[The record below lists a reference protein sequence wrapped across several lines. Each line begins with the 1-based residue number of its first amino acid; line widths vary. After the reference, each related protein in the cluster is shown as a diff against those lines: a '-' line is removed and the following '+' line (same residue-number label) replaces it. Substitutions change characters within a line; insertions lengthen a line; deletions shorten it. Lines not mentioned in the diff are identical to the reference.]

1 MNDADIARVGE
12 LLGRIPQGQFEIV
25 VRTKSGDPVVL
36 RNAPFLD
43 DGTPMPTR
51 YWLLGEHETVI
62 VGRLEASGG
71 VNQAEADIGPTALIE
86 THERYAAERDAA
98 IDPAHTGP
106 RPFGGVGG
114 TRIGVK
120 CLHAHFG
127 WWLAVGNDPVGQWV
141 ADKLDI
147 SRDDYVVAENSA
159 VINKRSRPVFTSPV
173 AAIDIGTNST
183 NLLIVDPQ
191 GNEIVREVNVTR
203 LGKGVAASGR
213 LEDSAI
219 AATVQQLAIYASLL
233 KQHNVETFRV
243 TATEACRRASN
254 ANTFLDQAEATLGKR
269 PEIISGEAEGKLAF
283 SGALSKLDPHDG
295 TTIVIDIGGGS
306 TEIMIGTGNSLQHVS
321 SFPVGAVVLTETE
334 LHRDPP
340 RPEELTNAIGL
351 VTDFMDDLVREFP
364 QVLNATRVVG
374 VAGTIVTIAAIE
386 LGIARF
392 DPVALHDMTLTREA
406 AEDVFRT
413 LATESLI
420 DRKSNPGLPP
430 ERADVIVGGC
440 CALVGIMRR
449 LRIPSVTV
457 SVHNLLDGVVQHILD
472 PQ

>member
-1 MNDADIARVGE
+1 MTPADIARVGE
-12 LLGRIPQGQFEIV
+12 LLGRVPQGQFEIV

-51 YWLLGEHETVI
+51 YWLLGEQETVI

-71 VNQAEADIGPTALIE
+71 VNQAEADIGPTTLEE
-86 THERYAAERDAA
+86 THNRYAAERDAA
-98 IDPAHTGP
+98 IDPTHTGP

-114 TRIGVK
+114 TRVGVK

-127 WWLAVGNDPVGQWV
+127 WWLAMGDDPVGQWV
-141 ADKLDI
+141 ADKLDV
-147 SRDDYVVAENSA
+147 SRDDYVVVNNAPA
-159 VINKRSRPVFTSPV
+159 RPVFTAPV

-203 LGKGVAASGR
+203 LGKGVAASG
-213 LEDSAI
+213 LLDDSAI
-219 AATVQQLAIYASLL
+219 TATVQQLAIYASLL

-254 ANTFLDQAEATLGKR
+254 AHIFLDQAETVLGKR
-269 PEIISGEAEGKLAF
+269 PEIISGVLEGQLAYR
-283 SGALSKLDPHDG
+283 GALSKLEPHNG
-295 TTIVIDIGGGS
+295 TTIVVDIGGGS
-306 TEIMIGTGNSLQHVS
+306 TEVMIGTGNSLQHTS
-321 SFPVGAVVLTETE
+321 SFPFGAVVLTETE

-351 VTDFMDDLVREFP
+351 VTDFMDDLVREQP
-364 QVLNATRVVG
+364 QVLEATRVVG
-374 VAGTIVTIAAIE
+374 VAGTIVTIAAVE

-392 DPVALHDMTLTREA
+392 DPVALHGMTLTREA

-413 LATESLI
+413 LATESLA
-420 DRKSNPGLPP
+420 DRKSNPGLPA

-449 LRIPSVTV
+449 LRLPSITV

>member
-1 MNDADIARVGE
+1 MTPADIARVGE

-51 YWLLGEHETVI
+51 YWLLGERETVI
-62 VGRLEASGG
+62 IGRLEASGG
-71 VNQAEADIGPTALIE
+71 VNQAEADIGPIALEE
-86 THERYAAERDAA
+86 THNRYAAERDAA

-127 WWLAVGNDPVGQWV
+127 WWLAVGDDPVGQWV
-141 ADKLDI
+141 ADKLLI
-147 SRDDYVVAENSA
+147 SRDDYVVAN
-159 VINKRSRPVFTSPV
+159 IMPTRPVFTSPV

-203 LGKGVAASGR
+203 LGKGVAASG
-213 LEDSAI
+213 LLDDNAI

-233 KQHNVETFRV
+233 QQHNVETFRV

-254 ANTFLDQAEATLGKR
+254 ANTFLDQAETVLGKR
-269 PEIISGEAEGKLAF
+269 PEIISGVLEGQLAF
-283 SGALSKLDPHDG
+283 RGALSKLEPHDG
-295 TTIVIDIGGGS
+295 ITIVVDIGGGS
-306 TEIMIGTGNSLQHVS
+306 TEVMIGQGNSLQHTS
-321 SFPVGAVVLTETE
+321 SFPVGAVVLSETE

-340 RPEELTNAIGL
+340 KPEELTNAIGL
-351 VTDFMDDLVREFP
+351 VTDFMDDLVREQP
-364 QVLNATRVVG
+364 QALEATRVVG
-374 VAGTIVTIAAIE
+374 VAGTIVTIAAVE

-392 DPVALHDMTLTREA
+392 DPVALHGMTLTRDA

-413 LATESLI
+413 LATESLN
-420 DRKSNPGLPP
+420 DRKSNPGLPA

-449 LRIPSVTV
+449 LRLPSITV

>member
-1 MNDADIARVGE
+1 MTDADIARVGE

-71 VNQAEADIGPTALIE
+71 VNQAEADIGPIALEE
-86 THERYAAERDAA
+86 THNRYAAERDAA
-98 IDPAHTGP
+98 IDPTHTGP

-127 WWLAVGNDPVGQWV
+127 WWLAVGDDPVGQWV
-141 ADKLDI
+141 AEKLDV
-147 SRDDYVVAENSA
+147 SRDDYVVVNS
-159 VINKRSRPVFTSPV
+159 VRSRPVFTSPV

-183 NLLIVDPQ
+183 NLLIVDPH

-203 LGKGVAASGR
+203 LGKGVAASG
-213 LEDSAI
+213 LLDDSAI
-219 AATVQQLAIYASLL
+219 AATVQQLAVYASLL

-243 TATEACRRASN
+243 TTTEACRRASN
-254 ANTFLDQAEATLGKR
+254 ANIFLDQAETVLGKR
-269 PEIISGEAEGKLAF
+269 PEIISGVEEGQLAYR
-283 SGALSKLDPHDG
+283 GALSKLDPHDG
-295 TTIVIDIGGGS
+295 TTIVLDIGGGS
-306 TEIMIGTGNSLQHVS
+306 TEIMIGKGNTLQHVS

-340 RPEELTNAIGL
+340 KPEELTNAIGL
-351 VTDFMDDLVREFP
+351 VTDFMDDLVREQP
-364 QVLNATRVVG
+364 QVLEATRVVG
-374 VAGTIVTIAAIE
+374 VAGTIVTIAAVE

-413 LATESLI
+413 LATESLT
-420 DRKSNPGLPP
+420 DRKSNPGLPA

>member
-1 MNDADIARVGE
+1 MNPADIARVGE

-51 YWLLGEHETVI
+51 YWLLGERETVI
-62 VGRLEASGG
+62 IGRLEAGGG
-71 VNQAEADIGPTALIE
+71 VNQAEADIGPIALEE
-86 THERYAAERDAA
+86 THNRYAAERDAA
-98 IDPAHTGP
+98 IDPTHTGP

-127 WWLAVGNDPVGQWV
+127 WWLAVGDDPVGQWV
-141 ADKLDI
+141 ADKLDV
-147 SRDDYVVAENSA
+147 SRDDYIVTN
-159 VINKRSRPVFTSPV
+159 NMPTRPVFTSPV

-203 LGKGVAASGR
+203 LGKGVAASGT
-213 LEDSAI
+213 LDDQAI

-254 ANTFLDQAEATLGKR
+254 ASTFLDQAETTLGKR
-269 PEIISGEAEGKLAF
+269 PEIITGAEEGQLAF
-283 SGALSKLDPHDG
+283 RGALSKLEPHNG
-295 TTIVIDIGGGS
+295 ITIVVDIGGGS
-306 TEIMIGTGNSLQHVS
+306 TEVMIGQGNSLQHTS

-351 VTDFMDDLVREFP
+351 VTDFMDDLVREQP
-364 QVLNATRVVG
+364 QVLDATRVVG
-374 VAGTIVTIAAIE
+374 VAGTIVTIAAVE

-392 DPVALHDMTLTREA
+392 DPVALHGMTLTRDA

-413 LATESLI
+413 LATESLT
-420 DRKSNPGLPP
+420 DRKSNPGLPA

-449 LRIPSVTV
+449 LRLPSITV

>member
-1 MNDADIARVGE
+1 MTDADIARVGE
-12 LLGRIPQGQFEIV
+12 LLGRVPQGQFEIV

-71 VNQAEADIGPTALIE
+71 VNQAEADIGPTALEE
-86 THERYAAERDAA
+86 THNRYAAERDAA
-98 IDPAHTGP
+98 IDPTHTGP

-127 WWLAVGNDPVGQWV
+127 WWLAVGDDPVGQWV
-141 ADKLDI
+141 AEKLDV
-147 SRDDYVVAENSA
+147 SRDDYVVVNS
-159 VINKRSRPVFTSPV
+159 VRSRPVFTSPV

-183 NLLIVDPQ
+183 NLLIVDPH

-203 LGKGVAASGR
+203 LGKGVAASG
-213 LEDSAI
+213 LLDDSAI
-219 AATVQQLAIYASLL
+219 AATVQQLAVYASLL
-233 KQHNVETFRV
+233 QQHHVETFRV
-243 TATEACRRASN
+243 TTTEACRRASN
-254 ANTFLDQAEATLGKR
+254 ANIFLDQAETVLGKR
-269 PEIISGEAEGKLAF
+269 PEIISGVEEGQLAYR
-283 SGALSKLDPHDG
+283 GALSKLDPHDG

-306 TEIMIGTGNSLQHVS
+306 TEIMIGQGNSLQHTS

-340 RPEELTNAIGL
+340 KPEELTNAIGL
-351 VTDFMDDLVREFP
+351 VTDFMDDLVREQP
-364 QVLNATRVVG
+364 QVLEATRVVG
-374 VAGTIVTIAAIE
+374 VAGTIVTIAAVE

-413 LATESLI
+413 LATESLT
-420 DRKSNPGLPP
+420 DRKSNPGLPA

>member
-1 MNDADIARVGE
+1 MNPADIARVGE

-51 YWLLGEHETVI
+51 YWLLGERETVI
-62 VGRLEASGG
+62 IGRLEAGGG
-71 VNQAEADIGPTALIE
+71 VNQAEADIGPIALEE
-86 THERYAAERDAA
+86 THNRYAAERDAA
-98 IDPAHTGP
+98 IDPTHTGP

-127 WWLAVGNDPVGQWV
+127 WWLAVGDDPVGQWV
-141 ADKLDI
+141 ADKLLI
-147 SRDDYVVAENSA
+147 SRDDYVVTN
-159 VINKRSRPVFTSPV
+159 NMPTRPVFTSPV

-203 LGKGVAASGR
+203 LGKGVAASGT
-213 LEDSAI
+213 LDDQAI
-219 AATVQQLAIYASLL
+219 EATVQQLALYASLL
-233 KQHNVETFRV
+233 NQHNVETFRV
-243 TATEACRRASN
+243 TATEACRRAAN
-254 ANTFLDQAEATLGKR
+254 ANTFLDQAETTLGKR
-269 PEIISGEAEGKLAF
+269 PEIITGAEEGQLAF
-283 SGALSKLDPHDG
+283 RGALSKLDPHNG
-295 TTIVIDIGGGS
+295 ITIVVDIGGGS
-306 TEIMIGTGNSLQHVS
+306 TEVMIGQGNSLQHTS

-351 VTDFMDDLVREFP
+351 VTDFMDDLVREQP
-364 QVLNATRVVG
+364 QVLDATRVVG
-374 VAGTIVTIAAIE
+374 VAGTIVTIAAVE

-392 DPVALHDMTLTREA
+392 DPVALHGMTLTRDA

-413 LATESLI
+413 LATESLT
-420 DRKSNPGLPP
+420 DRKSNPGLPA

-449 LRIPSVTV
+449 LRLPSITV

>member
-1 MNDADIARVGE
+1 MTPTDIDRVGE
-12 LLGRIPQGQFEIV
+12 LLGRLPQGQFEIV

-71 VNQAEADIGPTALIE
+71 VNQAEADIGPTALEE
-86 THERYAAERDAA
+86 THNRYAAERDAA
-98 IDPAHTGP
+98 IDPTHTGP

-127 WWLAVGNDPVGQWV
+127 WWLAMGDDPVGQWV
-141 ADKLDI
+141 ADKLDV
-147 SRDDYVVAENSA
+147 SRDDYVVVN
-159 VINKRSRPVFTSPV
+159 NQRLRPVFTSPV

-203 LGKGVAASGR
+203 LGKGVAASG
-213 LEDSAI
+213 LLDDSAI

-254 ANTFLDQAEATLGKR
+254 ANTFLDQAQTILGKR
-269 PEIISGEAEGKLAF
+269 PEIISGVLEGQLAYR
-283 SGALSKLDPHDG
+283 GALSKLEPHNG
-295 TTIVIDIGGGS
+295 TTIVVDIGGGS
-306 TEIMIGTGNSLQHVS
+306 TEVMIGVGNELQHTV
-321 SFPVGAVVLTETE
+321 SFPFGAVVLTETE
-334 LHRDPP
+334 LQRDPP
-340 RPEELTNAIGL
+340 RPEELTNAIGFA
-351 VTDFMDDLVREFP
+351 TDFMDDLVREQP
-364 QVLNATRVVG
+364 QVLEATRVVG
-374 VAGTIVTIAAIE
+374 VAGTIVTIAAVE

-392 DPVALHDMTLTREA
+392 DPVALHGMTLTREA

-413 LATESLI
+413 LATESLA

-449 LRIPSVTV
+449 LRLPSITV

>member
-1 MNDADIARVGE
+1 MTPADIVRVGE

-71 VNQAEADIGPTALIE
+71 VNQAEADIGPTALEE
-86 THERYAAERDAA
+86 THIRYAAERDAA
-98 IDPAHTGP
+98 IDPTHTGP

-127 WWLAVGNDPVGQWV
+127 WWLAMGDDPVGQWV
-141 ADKLDI
+141 ADKLDV
-147 SRDDYVVAENSA
+147 SRDDYVIVNS
-159 VINKRSRPVFTSPV
+159 VRSRPVFTSPV

-203 LGKGVAASGR
+203 LGKGVAASG
-213 LEDSAI
+213 LLDDSAI
-219 AATVQQLAIYASLL
+219 AATVQQLATYASLL

-254 ANTFLDQAEATLGKR
+254 ANTFLDQAQTVLGKR
-269 PEIISGEAEGKLAF
+269 PEIISGVEEGQLAYR
-283 SGALSKLDPHDG
+283 GALSKLEPHNG

-306 TEIMIGTGNSLQHVS
+306 TEVMIGVGNELQHTV
-321 SFPVGAVVLTETE
+321 SFPFGAVVLTETE
-334 LHRDPP
+334 LQRDPP

-351 VTDFMDDLVREFP
+351 VTDFMDDLVREQP
-364 QVLNATRVVG
+364 QVLEATRVVG
-374 VAGTIVTIAAIE
+374 VAGTIVTIAAVE

-392 DPVALHDMTLTREA
+392 DPVALHGMTLTREA

-413 LATESLI
+413 LATESLA
-420 DRKSNPGLPP
+420 DRKSNPGLPA

-449 LRIPSVTV
+449 LRLPSLTV

>member
-1 MNDADIARVGE
+1 MNPADIARVGE

-51 YWLLGEHETVI
+51 YWLLGERETVI
-62 VGRLEASGG
+62 IGRLEAGGG
-71 VNQAEADIGPTALIE
+71 VNQAEADIGPIALEE
-86 THERYAAERDAA
+86 THNRYAAERDAA
-98 IDPAHTGP
+98 IDPTHTGP

-127 WWLAVGNDPVGQWV
+127 WWLAVGDDPVGQWV
-141 ADKLDI
+141 ADKLSI
-147 SRDDYVVAENSA
+147 SRDDYIVTN
-159 VINKRSRPVFTSPV
+159 NMPTRPVFTSPV

-203 LGKGVAASGR
+203 LGKGVAASGT
-213 LEDSAI
+213 LDDQAI

-233 KQHNVETFRV
+233 KQHNVEAFRV
-243 TATEACRRASN
+243 IATEACRRASN
-254 ANTFLDQAEATLGKR
+254 ASAFLDQAEAVLGKR
-269 PEIISGEAEGKLAF
+269 PEIITGAEEGQLAF
-283 SGALSKLDPHDG
+283 RGALSKLDPHNG
-295 TTIVIDIGGGS
+295 ITIVVDIGGGS
-306 TEIMIGTGNSLQHVS
+306 TEVMIGQGNSLQHTS
-321 SFPVGAVVLTETE
+321 SFPVGAVVLSETE

-351 VTDFMDDLVREFP
+351 VTDFMDDLVREQP
-364 QVLNATRVVG
+364 QVLEATRFVG
-374 VAGTIVTIAAIE
+374 VAGTIVTIAAVE

-392 DPVALHDMTLTREA
+392 DPVALHGMTLTRDA

-413 LATESLI
+413 LATESLT
-420 DRKSNPGLPP
+420 DRKSNPGLPA

-449 LRIPSVTV
+449 LRLPSITV

>member
-1 MNDADIARVGE
+1 MTDADIARVGE

-51 YWLLGEHETVI
+51 YWLLGEHEIVI

-71 VNQAEADIGPTALIE
+71 VNQAEADIGPTALEE
-86 THERYAAERDAA
+86 THIRYAAERDAA
-98 IDPAHTGP
+98 IDPTHTGP

-127 WWLAVGNDPVGQWV
+127 WWLAMGDDPVGQWV
-141 ADKLDI
+141 ADKLDV
-147 SRDDYVVAENSA
+147 SRDDYVIVNS
-159 VINKRSRPVFTSPV
+159 VRSRPVFTSPV

-203 LGKGVAASGR
+203 LGKGVAASG
-213 LEDSAI
+213 LLDDSAI
-219 AATVQQLAIYASLL
+219 AATVQQLATYASLL

-254 ANTFLDQAEATLGKR
+254 ANTFLDQTQTVLGKR
-269 PEIISGEAEGKLAF
+269 PEIISGVEEGQLAYR
-283 SGALSKLDPHDG
+283 GALSKLEPHNG

-306 TEIMIGTGNSLQHVS
+306 TEVMIGVGNELQHTV
-321 SFPVGAVVLTETE
+321 SFPFGAVVLTETE
-334 LHRDPP
+334 LQRDPP

-351 VTDFMDDLVREFP
+351 VTDFMDDLVREQP
-364 QVLNATRVVG
+364 QVLEATRVVG
-374 VAGTIVTIAAIE
+374 VAGTIVTIAAVE

-392 DPVALHDMTLTREA
+392 DPVALHGMTLTREA

-413 LATESLI
+413 LATESLA
-420 DRKSNPGLPP
+420 DRKSNPGLPA

-449 LRIPSVTV
+449 LRLPSLTV

>member
-1 MNDADIARVGE
+1 
-12 LLGRIPQGQFEIV
+12 
-25 VRTKSGDPVVL
+25 VL

-51 YWLLGEHETVI
+51 YWLLGERETVI
-62 VGRLEASGG
+62 IGRLEAGGG
-71 VNQAEADIGPTALIE
+71 VNQAEADIGPIALEE
-86 THERYAAERDAA
+86 THNRYAAERDAA
-98 IDPAHTGP
+98 IDPTHTGP

-127 WWLAVGNDPVGQWV
+127 WWLAVGDDPVGQWV
-141 ADKLDI
+141 ADKLSI
-147 SRDDYVVAENSA
+147 SRDDYIVTN
-159 VINKRSRPVFTSPV
+159 NMPTRPVFTSPV

-203 LGKGVAASGR
+203 LGKGVAASGT
-213 LEDSAI
+213 LDDQAI

-233 KQHNVETFRV
+233 KQHNVEAFRV

-254 ANTFLDQAEATLGKR
+254 ANTFLDQAETILGKR
-269 PEIISGEAEGKLAF
+269 PEIISGAEEGQLAF
-283 SGALSKLDPHDG
+283 RGALSKLEPHNG
-295 TTIVIDIGGGS
+295 ITIVVDIGGGS
-306 TEIMIGTGNSLQHVS
+306 TEVMIGQGNSLQHTS

-351 VTDFMDDLVREFP
+351 VTDFMDDLVREQP
-364 QVLNATRVVG
+364 QVLEATRVVG
-374 VAGTIVTIAAIE
+374 VAGTIVTIAAVE
-386 LGIARF
+386 LGIAHF
-392 DPVALHDMTLTREA
+392 DSVALHGMTLTRDA

-413 LATESLI
+413 LATESLA
-420 DRKSNPGLPP
+420 DRKSNPGLPA

-449 LRIPSVTV
+449 LRLPSITV